1 MILSVILRME
11 IFMTKLVLRKPKDI
25 DGYDVY
31 GLIADCPPLDQNS
44 MYCNLLQCQHFSNTS
59 VIAVDETKQTVLGFI
74 SGYIK
79 PTDSNTL
86 FIWQVAVSEKARGQG
101 LAKKM
106 LLDILN
112 RDIDS
117 QLSYLETTITNNNP
131 GSWAL
136 FGSIAKELKTEL
148 ARSEFF
154 TKELHFQGAHD
165 TENLVRIGPF
175 DMKSAQLSD

>member
-1 MILSVILRME
+1 
-11 IFMTKLVLRKPKDI
+11 MTKIVLRKPQDI

-31 GLIADCPPLDQNS
+31 DLIASCPPLDQNS
-44 MYCNLLQCQHFSNTS
+44 MYCNLLQCTHFSSTS
-59 VIAVDETKQTVLGFI
+59 VIAVDASNQNVLGFI

-79 PTDSNTL
+79 PNDSNTL

-112 RDIDS
+112 RNVDS
-117 QLSYLETTITNNNP
+117 ELSYLETTITDNNP

-136 FGSIAKELKTEL
+136 FGSLATELKTEL
-148 ARSEFF
+148 ARSEIF
-154 TKELHFQGAHD
+154 TKELHFQGSHD
-165 TENLVRIGPF
+165 TENLVRVGPF
-175 DMKSAQLSD
+175 NMRPSQLSD

>member
-1 MILSVILRME
+1 MPQI
-11 IFMTKLVLRKPKDI
+11 VLRKPEDI
-25 DGYDVY
+25 DGFDVHS
-31 GLIADCPPLDQNS
+31 LIASCPPLDTNS
-44 MYCNLLQCQHFSNTS
+44 MYCNLLQCAHFSNTS
-59 VIAVDETKQTVLGFI
+59 VLAVDESTQEVMGFI

-79 PTDSNTL
+79 PADSNTL

-106 LLDILN
+106 LLNIVN
-112 RDIDS
+112 RNAQN
-117 QLSYLETTITNNNP
+117 QLSYIETTITDNNP

-136 FGSIAKELKTEL
+136 FESVTKELQTEL
-148 ARSEFF
+148 TRSEYF

-175 DMKSAQLSD
+175 KLG